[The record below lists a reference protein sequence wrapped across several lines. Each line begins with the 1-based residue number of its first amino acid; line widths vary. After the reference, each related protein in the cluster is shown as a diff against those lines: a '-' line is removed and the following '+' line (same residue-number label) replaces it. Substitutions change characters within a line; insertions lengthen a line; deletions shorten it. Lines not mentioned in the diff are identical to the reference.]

1 MRQLICAVILVLL
14 PCSAGAQGPT
24 VPVPPN
30 VKSDGLPPLP
40 QSIADGLRPYSEF
53 REAQLVAWHPSKRQV
68 VITTRFGNVPQIHLV
83 DGAGRARTQL
93 PCRSE
98 GAPHVRFG

>member
-1 MRQLICAVILVLL
+1 MRQLIWAWFPVLL
-14 PCSAGAQGPT
+14 PAPRAGKGPPW
-24 VPVPPN
+24 PVPPN